1 MSKKLNINPDAYLR
15 SVEPYSALDTSLFR
29 QLSAAAR
36 VQRVERGQ
44 VLFEQGDQCNGVHV
58 VVSGQLKLAFCSLQG
73 VEKVVGIAT
82 AGEGVG
88 EACISIGKNYPV
100 YGEALSE
107 TDLIFLPK
115 NVLSDCLEG
124 DQDFSYRL
132 LVRIAEKFHGLLLD
146 IESTCLQ
153 SGAERI
159 VAFLLRQLEDRGD
172 VMEGAAVIELSV
184 PKSVIASRLSLTQE
198 HFSRLLRQLSE
209 HGMIEVEGRH
219 IHIPD
224 VARLRHYLDS
234 GAGHCANRSGRS
246 TGRGRA
252 DWERLA
258 VA

>member
-1 MSKKLNINPDAYLR
+1 MNKKLVIDPAEFLR
-15 SVEPYSALDTSLFR
+15 GIEPYRALDPVSFARLVA
-29 QLSAAAR
+29 SAR
-36 VQRVERGQ
+36 GQWVERGRM
-44 VLFEQGDQCNGVHV
+44 VFEQGEACRGVHV
-58 VVSGQLKLAFCSLQG
+58 VVSGQLKLAFCSPQG
-73 VEKVVGIAT
+73 VEKVVGIVT
-82 AGEGVG
+82 PGEGVG
-88 EACISIGKNYPV
+88 EACMSLGQAYPV
-100 YGEALSE
+100 HAEALVD
-107 TDLIFLPK
+107 THLIFLPQAA
-115 NVLSDCLEG
+115 LLECLEAHRG
-124 DQDFSYRL
+124 FAYQL
-132 LVRIAEKFHGLLLD
+132 MMRIAEKLHGLLLD
-146 IESTCLQ
+146 IEATSLL

-159 VAFLLRQLEDRGD
+159 AAFLIRQLDGQINS
-172 VMEGAAVIELSV
+172 GAAVVDLTL
-184 PKSVIASRLSLTQE
+184 PKAVLASRLSLTQE